1 VLING
6 VRGYPTAENRGSI
19 APTTQS
25 VIEGGRMTTTEADE
39 VRDLRAVAENPKYK
53 ELIAKRTRFGWM
65 LTAIML
71 VVYYGYVSLIAFD
84 KAFLARPIGTGVMS
98 LGIPIGFGVIVIS
111 IILTGVYVVRANG
124 EFDRL
129 TREIVEEAGQ

>member
-1 VLING
+1 
-6 VRGYPTAENRGSI
+6 
-19 APTTQS
+19 
-25 VIEGGRMTTTEADE
+25 MTTTEPGEA
-39 VRDLRAVAENPKYK
+39 RDLRAVAENPKYK
-53 ELIAKRTRFGWM
+53 ELIAKRTRFGWI

-71 VVYYGYVSLIAFD
+71 IVYYGYISLIAFD
-84 KAFLARPIGTGVMS
+84 KAFLAQPIGSGVMS

-111 IILTGVYVVRANG
+111 IILTGVYVIRANG

>member
-1 VLING
+1 
-6 VRGYPTAENRGSI
+6 
-19 APTTQS
+19 
-25 VIEGGRMTTTEADE
+25 MTTNGSEPG
-39 VRDLRAVAENPKYK
+39 RDLRAVAENPKYK
-53 ELIAKRTRFGWM
+53 ELIAKRTRFGWI

-84 KAFLARPIGTGVMS
+84 KTFLARPIGSGVMS